1 MSIMSISF
9 SKNFENFFPFPLTHV
24 KEGVPFDG
32 TPSKIEQIISPG
44 AIIWQHGIKLS
55 AAGCVG
61 RLVGGRIVGV
71 SDIGA
76 TGFGT
81 ALAHSELQ
89 RVVGRIEGDILLPHI
104 RLQVVRNRHFYL
116 RCPRRIGERCDG
128 EPGGRAH
135 RS

>member
-1 MSIMSISF
+1 MSISF

-32 TPSKIEQIISPG
+32 TPSKIEQIISHG
-44 AIIWQHGIKLS
+44 AIIRQHGIKSS
-55 AAGCVG
+55 APGRVG

-81 ALAHSELQ
+81 ILAHREQQ
-89 RVVGRIEGDILLPHI
+89 RVVGRIEGDVLVPDF
-104 RLQVVRNRHFYL
+104 RLQVGRDGHFYL
-116 RCPRRIGERCDG
+116 RSSRHIGKRCDS
-128 EPGGRAH
+128 EPGSRTL
-135 RS
+135 RP

>member
-1 MSIMSISF
+1 MSISF

-32 TPSKIEQIISPG
+32 TPSKIEQIISHG
-44 AIIWQHGIKLS
+44 AIIRQHGIKSS
-55 AAGCVG
+55 APRRIG

-71 SDIGA
+71 GDIGA
-76 TGFGT
+76 TGLGT
-81 ALAHSELQ
+81 ILAHREQQ
-89 RVVGRIEGDILLPHI
+89 RVVGRIEGNILLSHI
-104 RLQVVRNRHFYL
+104 RLQVGRDGHFYL